1 MWVDIDDV
9 RAELERLVRKGEE
22 ELEEEEE
29 QYEYLKT
36 LHMGTLLGYTNVE
49 IMLDRLEHIAR
60 EEQKVKNREK
70 FRKEIIKSA
79 RTPEERLN
87 VCEFIRINVLP
98 HFGAEDC
105 VGVNCAW
112 CKFLVDMWM
121 DAEYEE
127 PPKSEVDWGKV
138 PVDTLVR
145 VRDHES
151 EEWRLQY
158 FKGIDDSSSDR
169 FMVWECGAT
178 SVTAEGGYT
187 NWKYC
192 ELVEEEDDEE

>member
-1 MWVDIDDV
+1 M
-9 RAELERLVRKGEE
+9 
-22 ELEEEEE
+22 
-29 QYEYLKT
+29 
-36 LHMGTLLGYTNVE
+36 
-49 IMLDRLEHIAR
+49 
-60 EEQKVKNREK
+60 KNREK

-98 HFGAEDC
+98 HFGAKDC
-105 VGVNCAW
+105 CGVNCAW

-127 PPKSEVDWGKV
+127 PPKPEVDWDKV

-151 EEWRLQY
+151 EAWRLQY
-158 FKGIDDSSSDR
+158 FKGIDDSSTDR

-178 SVTAEGGYT
+178 SVTAEGDYT

-192 ELVEEEDDEE
+192 ELMEDEDEE

>member
-1 MWVDIDDV
+1 M
-9 RAELERLVRKGEE
+9 
-22 ELEEEEE
+22 
-29 QYEYLKT
+29 
-36 LHMGTLLGYTNVE
+36 
-49 IMLDRLEHIAR
+49 
-60 EEQKVKNREK
+60 KNREK

-127 PPKSEVDWGKV
+127 QPKPEVDWDKV

-145 VRDHES
+145 VRDYYNEL
-151 EEWRLQY
+151 WVLRY
-158 FKGIDDSSSDR
+158 FKGIDETHPTHKYVAWSD
-169 FMVWECGAT
+169 GAT
-178 SVTAEGGYT
+178 SKTAGGYT
-187 NWKYC
+187 DNWMFC
-192 ELVEEEDDEE
+192 ELVEDEDE